1 MVIIFFTTK
10 RQFKCICGMRTY
22 SHVTPNHLAIVLLLA
37 KTNLNGFPMLGI
49 IVVTGESNVGSGII
63 GETIVDVDIPTVNV
77 EED

>member
-1 MVIIFFTTK
+1 
-10 RQFKCICGMRTY
+10 
-22 SHVTPNHLAIVLLLA
+22 
-37 KTNLNGFPMLGI
+37 MLGI